1 MPCCRIES
9 ISSCNASRA
18 KFLRGCSALGMMVA
32 KLIWCTLSPDS
43 PVSARVAA
51 DGVPINAPSPLPRPD
66 RAMRLRLREQFHQRK
81 QQSAIPCRCLPSRQ
95 DARWPHSQDGCATP
109 LLQKKFKKNV
119 LTPKTE
125 IWYHAPL
132 APKQTKDFYPVGSLS
147 VRTLIITQ
155 TNETPG
161 EKEHNNPCIHS
172 INSKHQFHADEI
184 RLARCRSG
192 AGSFSSR

>member
-18 KFLRGCSALGMMVA
+18 KFLRGCSALGTMVA

-51 DGVPINAPSPLPRPD
+51 DGVPISAPSPLPRPD
-66 RAMRLRLREQFHQRK
+66 RAMWLRLREQFHQRK
-81 QQSAIPCRCLPSRQ
+81 QQSTLARGRSGNLGRRSSECLAERFYRKLAAHLPSQ
-95 DARWPHSQDGCATP
+95 AWILTSNGCAP
-109 LLQKKFKKNV
+109 FQKKFEKNV

-132 APKQTKDFYPVGSLS
+132 A
-147 VRTLIITQ
+147 
-155 TNETPG
+155 
-161 EKEHNNPCIHS
+161 
-172 INSKHQFHADEI
+172 
-184 RLARCRSG
+184 
-192 AGSFSSR
+192 